1 MTTLHTLT
9 NENVYSY
16 SKLKSILYSDEEKL
30 VYRVGYIKEKLL
42 QISTALRGKIPPDLT
57 DQDLTEDNAF
67 KQWIIVNSIYDAS
80 VQDESNNGFNRLLY
94 YLFDKSRGNVARLV
108 NNYDINIKVNDAGQ
122 LEDMELVI
130 LETETAEESNDE

>member
-1 MTTLHTLT
+1 MT
-9 NENVYSY
+9 EE
-16 SKLKSILYSDEEKL
+16 ILEVDEDKL

-80 VQDESNNGFNRLLY
+80 IQDESNDGFNRLLY
-94 YLFDKSRGNVARLV
+94 YLFDKSKGNIARLV
-108 NNYDINIKVNDAGQ
+108 NNYDINIKLNDAGQ
-122 LEDMELVI
+122 LEDMQLVV
-130 LETETAEESNDE
+130 LETETAEESNDG

>member
-1 MTTLHTLT
+1 MT
-9 NENVYSY
+9 EE
-16 SKLKSILYSDEEKL
+16 ILEVDEEKL

-57 DQDLTEDNAF
+57 DQDLTEDNVF

-80 VQDESNNGFNRLLY
+80 VQDESNDGFNRLLY
-94 YLFDKSRGNVARLV
+94 YLFDKSKGNVARLV
-108 NNYDINIKVNDAGQ
+108 NSYDVNIKLNDDGQ
-122 LEDMELVI
+122 LEDMQLVV

>member
-1 MTTLHTLT
+1 MTEELL
-9 NENVYSY
+9 EV
-16 SKLKSILYSDEEKL
+16 DEDKL

-80 VQDESNNGFNRLLY
+80 VQDESNDGFNRLLY

-108 NNYDINIKVNDAGQ
+108 NNYDVNIKLNDAGQ
-122 LEDMELVI
+122 LEDMQLVV
-130 LETETAEESNDE
+130 LETETAEESNDG

>member
-1 MTTLHTLT
+1 MT
-9 NENVYSY
+9 EE
-16 SKLKSILYSDEEKL
+16 ILEVDEDKL

-80 VQDESNNGFNRLLY
+80 IQDESNDGFNRLLY

-108 NNYDINIKVNDAGQ
+108 NSYDINIKVNDAGQ
-122 LEDMELVI
+122 LEDMQLVV
-130 LETETAEESNDE
+130 LETETAEETNDG

>member
-1 MTTLHTLT
+1 MCLT
-9 NENVYSY
+9 NPFFIKGIVMTEE
-16 SKLKSILYSDEEKL
+16 ILEVDEDKL

-80 VQDESNNGFNRLLY
+80 IQDESNDGFNRLLY

-108 NNYDINIKVNDAGQ
+108 NNYDINIELNDAGQ
-122 LEDMELVI
+122 LKDMQLVV
-130 LETETAEESNDE
+130 LETETAEEANDG

>member
-1 MTTLHTLT
+1 MT
-9 NENVYSY
+9 EE
-16 SKLKSILYSDEEKL
+16 ILEVDEEKL

-80 VQDESNNGFNRLLY
+80 TQDESNDGFNRLLY
-94 YLFDKSRGNVARLV
+94 YLVDKSKCNIARLV
-108 NNYDINIKVNDAGQ
+108 NNYDINIELNDAGQ
-122 LEDMELVI
+122 LEDMQLVV
-130 LETETAEESNDE
+130 LETETAEESNDG

>member
-1 MTTLHTLT
+1 MT
-9 NENVYSY
+9 EE
-16 SKLKSILYSDEEKL
+16 ILEVDEDKL

-80 VQDESNNGFNRLLY
+80 IQDESNSGFNRLLY
-94 YLFDKSRGNVARLV
+94 YLFDKSKGNVARLV
-108 NNYDINIKVNDAGQ
+108 NNYDINIELNNSGQ
-122 LEDMELVI
+122 LEDMQLVV
-130 LETETAEESNDE
+130 LETETAEESNDG

>member
-1 MTTLHTLT
+1 MT
-9 NENVYSY
+9 EE
-16 SKLKSILYSDEEKL
+16 ILEVDEEKL

-80 VQDESNNGFNRLLY
+80 VQDESNDGFNRLLY
-94 YLFDKSRGNVARLV
+94 YLFDKSKGNIARLV
-108 NNYDINIKVNDAGQ
+108 NNYDINIELNDAGQ
-122 LEDMELVI
+122 LKDMQLVI
-130 LETETAEESNDE
+130 LETETAEEANDG

>member
-1 MTTLHTLT
+1 MT
-9 NENVYSY
+9 EE
-16 SKLKSILYSDEEKL
+16 ILEVDEEKL

-80 VQDESNNGFNRLLY
+80 VQDESNDGFNRLLY

>member
-1 MTTLHTLT
+1 MT
-9 NENVYSY
+9 EE
-16 SKLKSILYSDEEKL
+16 ILEVDEDKL

-57 DQDLTEDNAF
+57 DQDLTEDNVF

-80 VQDESNNGFNRLLY
+80 VQDESNDGFNRLLY
-94 YLFDKSRGNVARLV
+94 YLFDKSKGNVARLV
-108 NNYDINIKVNDAGQ
+108 NDYDINIKVNDAGQ

>member
-1 MTTLHTLT
+1 MT
-9 NENVYSY
+9 EE
-16 SKLKSILYSDEEKL
+16 ILEVDEDKL

-80 VQDESNNGFNRLLY
+80 IQDENNDGFNRLLY
-94 YLFDKSRGNVARLV
+94 YLFDKSKGNIARLV
-108 NNYDINIKVNDAGQ
+108 NNYDINIELNNSGQ
-122 LEDMELVI
+122 LKDMQLVV
-130 LETETAEESNDE
+130 LETETAEEINDR

>member
-1 MTTLHTLT
+1 MT
-9 NENVYSY
+9 EE
-16 SKLKSILYSDEEKL
+16 ILEVDEDKL

-80 VQDESNNGFNRLLY
+80 IQDEGNDGFNRLLY

-108 NNYDINIKVNDAGQ
+108 NNYDINIELNDAGQ
-122 LEDMELVI
+122 LKDMQLVV
-130 LETETAEESNDE
+130 LETETAEEINDG

>member
-1 MTTLHTLT
+1 MT
-9 NENVYSY
+9 EE
-16 SKLKSILYSDEEKL
+16 ILEVDEDKL

-80 VQDESNNGFNRLLY
+80 VQDESNDGFNRLLY

-108 NNYDINIKVNDAGQ
+108 NDYDINIKVNDAGQ
-122 LEDMELVI
+122 LEDMQLVI

>member
-1 MTTLHTLT
+1 MT
-9 NENVYSY
+9 EE
-16 SKLKSILYSDEEKL
+16 ILEVDEEKL

-80 VQDESNNGFNRLLY
+80 VQDESNDGFNRLLY
-94 YLFDKSRGNVARLV
+94 YLFDKSKGNIARLV
-108 NNYDINIKVNDAGQ
+108 NNYDINIELNDAGQ
-122 LEDMELVI
+122 LQDMQLVI
-130 LETETAEESNDE
+130 LETETAEESNDG

>member
-1 MTTLHTLT
+1 MT
-9 NENVYSY
+9 EE
-16 SKLKSILYSDEEKL
+16 ILEVDEDKL

-80 VQDESNNGFNRLLY
+80 VQDENNDGFNRLLY

-108 NNYDINIKVNDAGQ
+108 NDYDINIKVNDAGQ
-122 LEDMELVI
+122 LEDMQLVI
-130 LETETAEESNDE
+130 LETETAEDSNDG